1 MINVLTTF
9 SYKWKYDKLPT
20 VCSVP
25 HLPRTWCI
33 SRCCYAER
41 GWLRNIQR
49 FITHVHSLVLLI
61 KPFDFWRRPRRFRR
75 GLFTQDGDQ
84 PAPCL
89 IFNSCFIRGIL
100 FSFFSADLVVVWLTS
115 GISKMKETRLD
126 RAVVMYWLTIRH
138 LLETCLAMKN
148 ITFINC
154 IPANRFWKVLD
165 KS

>member
-1 MINVLTTF
+1 M
-9 SYKWKYDKLPT
+9 
-20 VCSVP
+20 C
-25 HLPRTWCI
+25 
-33 SRCCYAER
+33 
-41 GWLRNIQR
+41 WLRSVTNGNTTNCPPSVAFPTYPELGVFHVVVMQR
-49 FITHVHSLVLLI
+49 EAGVEVFKDLSRMCTAFVLLI
-61 KPFDFWRRPRRFRR
+61 KPFVFWRPPCRCRR
-75 GLFTQDGDQ
+75 GLFTKDGDQ

-89 IFNSCFIRGIL
+89 IFNSCFIRDIL